1 MSVDK
6 SRCFIYQSGF
16 TLIELMISIAIIGI
30 LVSIGVV
37 SYQTQVRKAH
47 FITIYQEINQ
57 FRHPYQIL
65 INEGAGVIAFNPS
78 GLNVPY
84 QTKYC
89 QFSVVA
95 PVRDSATQNAI
106 ICAIQNLPYL
116 KSQTLSLDYIADGK
130 WECKASAGIKA
141 AYLPQACQ

>member
-1 MSVDK
+1 MSIIQNRHL
-6 SRCFIYQSGF
+6 SSQLGF
-16 TLIELMISIAIIGI
+16 TLIEIIIVVAIIGI
-30 LVSIGVV
+30 LAAIATV
-37 SYQTQVRKAH
+37 SYQTQVRQAH

-65 INEGAGVIAFNPS
+65 INEGAGVIAFDPS
-78 GLNVPY
+78 GLNMPD

-95 PVRDSATQNAI
+95 PVRDSGTQNAI